1 MLKKKHEKKKDEKF
15 IEDIELDKYEM
26 LYGKRL

>member
-1 MLKKKHEKKKDEKF
+1 MLKKKHEIKKDEKF

>member
-1 MLKKKHEKKKDEKF
+1 MLKKKHEKKKVEKF